1 VSSLTIIVA
10 IICSPQ
16 ASEAFTAPFLASS
29 SIRISKRSIIGAL
42 RSSTSSSTMA
52 KAETTT
58 KMDVSIPYD
67 AAARLSFDEWRTK
80 YGKGEFNVDR
90 FEAFK
95 TNYEAVTVANVIA
108 AREARELSIAN
119 GQGGAVISTNRMEL
133 NEYADTI
140 LQSSTSSSTTTT
152 AETPKMDLSIPYD
165 AAARLS
171 FDEWRAKYEK
181 GEFNADRFE
190 AFKAN
195 YEAVTVANVIAAREA
210 RELSIANGQGAA
222 VISTNHVE
230 LNEYADMTLQEYE
243 PLQQPTSSSD
253 TNNSD
258 GSIIGNAIREAIPT
272 VLRDILPQFSQ
283 DPKSIYEQKVIARRE
298 SIDEARRQPKSDE
311 EDAVIAAR
319 YAGMTSEE
327 RAFNILLDLGLADMS
342 PDPEDPEYYAGIDD
356 EPFSH

>member
-16 ASEAFTAPFLASS
+16 ASEAFTAPFLASSS

-108 AREARELSIAN
+108 ARVARELSI
-119 GQGGAVISTNRMEL
+119 V
-133 NEYADTI
+133 
-140 LQSSTSSSTTTT
+140 
-152 AETPKMDLSIPYD
+152 
-165 AAARLS
+165 
-171 FDEWRAKYEK
+171 
-181 GEFNADRFE
+181 
-190 AFKAN
+190 
-195 YEAVTVANVIAAREA
+195 
-210 RELSIANGQGAA
+210 NGQGAA

-243 PLQQPTSSSD
+243 PLQQPTSSSN